1 MAATLSS
8 SSVDEIIARLGAQ
21 STCDAGLT
29 QDPWHFDT
37 TQPSYGPGASMFDPL
52 PNNAPRQQ
60 VLPQEYRDASDEE
73 LQERIKA
80 AKARLGNK
88 LLILGHFYQR
98 DEIIVHADFVGDSFQ
113 LAKNA
118 TERPDADHIVFC
130 GVHFMAE
137 TADILSTPE
146 QTVTLPNLSAGCSM
160 ADMANIDQVEDCWE
174 QLGEICGTNPDADGK
189 QQIVPVT
196 YMNSS
201 AALKAFC
208 GRHGGIVCTSSN
220 AHAVLEWA
228 FARGKR
234 VLFFPDQHL
243 GRNTALAMGMSLD
256 QMPVWNPY
264 KPAGGAEDPSVYADA
279 KMILWKGF
287 CSVHQRFTVDQIERA
302 RKAYPGV
309 KVIVHPE
316 CSMDVVNAADGTG
329 STAYIVKEIA
339 NAPAGSAVEA
349 ALEEDAPNGDIT
361 CETTIPA
368 EAHGT
373 ARLVSRQEG
382 VMSGIAVFE
391 AAFAA
396 QNPAIRVLATIK
408 DGERFEAGQTLA
420 EVEGPVRDLLTAE
433 RVALNFTQRM
443 CGIATMTAAFVKAA
457 DEAVKTTDH
466 RTPRTYA
473 CTRIVDT
480 RKTTPGLRPFEKYAV
495 TCGGGHNHRYGLSDA
510 VMVKDNH
517 LAALAEQGI
526 DMAGAIRHIREQVGH
541 TTHIEVEVDRLEQI
555 KAALEGGADT
565 IMLDNFSLEDTRK
578 GVDLIAGNAIVEAS
592 GNMTLERIPQVAATG
607 VDVISVGALT
617 HSVSSIDL
625 GLDWN

>member
-8 SSVDEIIARLGAQ
+8 PSVDEIIARLGAQ

-37 TQPSYGPGASMFDPL
+37 TKPSYGPGASMFDPL

-80 AKARLGNK
+80 AKSRLGDK
-88 LLILGHFYQR
+88 LLILGHFHQR

-174 QLGEICGTNPDADGK
+174 QLSEICGVKPDTDGR

-287 CSVHQRFTVDQIERA
+287 CSVHQRFTVEQIERA

-339 NAPAGSAVEA
+339 NAPAGSAIAVGTEINLVNRLA
-349 ALEEDAPNGDIT
+349 AQYPDKTVFCLDPVVCPCSTMYRIHPAYLSWALENIEQGNIVNRITVDED
-361 CETTIPA
+361 
-368 EAHGT
+368 T
-373 ARLVSRQEG
+373 ARDAK
-382 VMSGIAVFE
+382 IA
-391 AAFAA
+391 
-396 QNPAIRVLATIK
+396 L
-408 DGERFEAGQTLA
+408 
-420 EVEGPVRDLLTAE
+420 
-433 RVALNFTQRM
+433 QRM
-443 CGIATMTAAFVKAA
+443 
-457 DEAVKTTDH
+457 
-466 RTPRTYA
+466 
-473 CTRIVDT
+473 
-480 RKTTPGLRPFEKYAV
+480 L
-495 TCGGGHNHRYGLSDA
+495 
-510 VMVKDNH
+510 
-517 LAALAEQGI
+517 
-526 DMAGAIRHIREQVGH
+526 
-541 TTHIEVEVDRLEQI
+541 EVH
-555 KAALEGGADT
+555 
-565 IMLDNFSLEDTRK
+565 
-578 GVDLIAGNAIVEAS
+578 
-592 GNMTLERIPQVAATG
+592 P
-607 VDVISVGALT
+607 
-617 HSVSSIDL
+617 
-625 GLDWN
+625 

>member
-174 QLGEICGTNPDADGK
+174 QLSEICGTNPDADGK

-264 KPAGGAEDPSVYADA
+264 KPAGGAEDLSVYADA

-339 NAPAGSAVEA
+339 NAPTGSAVAVGTEINLVNRLA
-349 ALEEDAPNGDIT
+349 AQYPDKTVFCLDPVVCPCSTMYRIHPAYLAWALENIEQGNIVNRITVDED
-361 CETTIPA
+361 
-368 EAHGT
+368 T
-373 ARLVSRQEG
+373 ARDAK
-382 VMSGIAVFE
+382 IA
-391 AAFAA
+391 
-396 QNPAIRVLATIK
+396 L
-408 DGERFEAGQTLA
+408 
-420 EVEGPVRDLLTAE
+420 
-433 RVALNFTQRM
+433 QRM
-443 CGIATMTAAFVKAA
+443 
-457 DEAVKTTDH
+457 
-466 RTPRTYA
+466 
-473 CTRIVDT
+473 
-480 RKTTPGLRPFEKYAV
+480 L
-495 TCGGGHNHRYGLSDA
+495 
-510 VMVKDNH
+510 
-517 LAALAEQGI
+517 
-526 DMAGAIRHIREQVGH
+526 
-541 TTHIEVEVDRLEQI
+541 EVH
-555 KAALEGGADT
+555 
-565 IMLDNFSLEDTRK
+565 
-578 GVDLIAGNAIVEAS
+578 
-592 GNMTLERIPQVAATG
+592 P
-607 VDVISVGALT
+607 
-617 HSVSSIDL
+617 
-625 GLDWN
+625 

>member
-80 AKARLGNK
+80 VKARLGNK

-160 ADMANIDQVEDCWE
+160 ADMANIEQVEDCWE

-339 NAPAGSAVEA
+339 NAPAGSAVAVGTEINLVNRLA
-349 ALEEDAPNGDIT
+349 AQYPDKTVFCLDPVVCPCSTMYRIHPAYLAWALENIEQGNIVNRITVDED
-361 CETTIPA
+361 
-368 EAHGT
+368 T
-373 ARLVSRQEG
+373 ARDAK
-382 VMSGIAVFE
+382 IA
-391 AAFAA
+391 
-396 QNPAIRVLATIK
+396 L
-408 DGERFEAGQTLA
+408 
-420 EVEGPVRDLLTAE
+420 
-433 RVALNFTQRM
+433 QRM
-443 CGIATMTAAFVKAA
+443 
-457 DEAVKTTDH
+457 
-466 RTPRTYA
+466 
-473 CTRIVDT
+473 
-480 RKTTPGLRPFEKYAV
+480 L
-495 TCGGGHNHRYGLSDA
+495 
-510 VMVKDNH
+510 
-517 LAALAEQGI
+517 
-526 DMAGAIRHIREQVGH
+526 
-541 TTHIEVEVDRLEQI
+541 EVH
-555 KAALEGGADT
+555 
-565 IMLDNFSLEDTRK
+565 
-578 GVDLIAGNAIVEAS
+578 
-592 GNMTLERIPQVAATG
+592 P
-607 VDVISVGALT
+607 
-617 HSVSSIDL
+617 
-625 GLDWN
+625 

>member
-88 LLILGHFYQR
+88 LLILDHFYQR

-339 NAPAGSAVEA
+339 NAPTGSAVAVGTEINLVNRLA
-349 ALEEDAPNGDIT
+349 AQYPDKTVFCLDPVVCPCSTMYRIHPAYLAWALENIEQGNIVNRITVDED
-361 CETTIPA
+361 
-368 EAHGT
+368 T
-373 ARLVSRQEG
+373 ARDAK
-382 VMSGIAVFE
+382 IA
-391 AAFAA
+391 
-396 QNPAIRVLATIK
+396 L
-408 DGERFEAGQTLA
+408 
-420 EVEGPVRDLLTAE
+420 
-433 RVALNFTQRM
+433 QRM
-443 CGIATMTAAFVKAA
+443 
-457 DEAVKTTDH
+457 
-466 RTPRTYA
+466 
-473 CTRIVDT
+473 
-480 RKTTPGLRPFEKYAV
+480 L
-495 TCGGGHNHRYGLSDA
+495 
-510 VMVKDNH
+510 
-517 LAALAEQGI
+517 
-526 DMAGAIRHIREQVGH
+526 
-541 TTHIEVEVDRLEQI
+541 EVH
-555 KAALEGGADT
+555 
-565 IMLDNFSLEDTRK
+565 
-578 GVDLIAGNAIVEAS
+578 
-592 GNMTLERIPQVAATG
+592 P
-607 VDVISVGALT
+607 
-617 HSVSSIDL
+617 
-625 GLDWN
+625 

>member
-1 MAATLSS
+1 MSATLSS

-37 TQPSYGPGASMFDPL
+37 VQPSYGPGASMFDPL

-73 LQERIKA
+73 LQERIKG

-174 QLGEICGTNPDADGK
+174 QLGEICGTKPDADGR

-339 NAPAGSAVEA
+339 NAPAGSAVAVGTEINLVNRLA
-349 ALEEDAPNGDIT
+349 AQYPDKTVFCLDPVVCPCSTMYRIHPAYLAWALENIEQGNIVNRITVDED
-361 CETTIPA
+361 
-368 EAHGT
+368 T
-373 ARLVSRQEG
+373 ARDAK
-382 VMSGIAVFE
+382 IA
-391 AAFAA
+391 
-396 QNPAIRVLATIK
+396 L
-408 DGERFEAGQTLA
+408 
-420 EVEGPVRDLLTAE
+420 
-433 RVALNFTQRM
+433 QRM
-443 CGIATMTAAFVKAA
+443 
-457 DEAVKTTDH
+457 
-466 RTPRTYA
+466 
-473 CTRIVDT
+473 
-480 RKTTPGLRPFEKYAV
+480 L
-495 TCGGGHNHRYGLSDA
+495 
-510 VMVKDNH
+510 
-517 LAALAEQGI
+517 
-526 DMAGAIRHIREQVGH
+526 
-541 TTHIEVEVDRLEQI
+541 EVH
-555 KAALEGGADT
+555 
-565 IMLDNFSLEDTRK
+565 
-578 GVDLIAGNAIVEAS
+578 
-592 GNMTLERIPQVAATG
+592 P
-607 VDVISVGALT
+607 
-617 HSVSSIDL
+617 
-625 GLDWN
+625 

>member
-8 SSVDEIIARLGAQ
+8 PSVDEIIARLGAQ

-37 TQPSYGPGASMFDPL
+37 TKPSYGPGASMFDPL

-60 VLPQEYRDASDEE
+60 MLPQEYRDASDEE

-80 AKARLGNK
+80 AKSRLGDK

-174 QLGEICGTNPDADGK
+174 QLSEICGVKPDTDGR

-339 NAPAGSAVEA
+339 NAPAGSAVAVGTEINLVNRLA
-349 ALEEDAPNGDIT
+349 AQYPDKTVFCLDPVVCPCSTMYRIHPAYLSWALENIEQGNIVNRITVDED
-361 CETTIPA
+361 
-368 EAHGT
+368 T
-373 ARLVSRQEG
+373 ARDAK
-382 VMSGIAVFE
+382 IA
-391 AAFAA
+391 
-396 QNPAIRVLATIK
+396 L
-408 DGERFEAGQTLA
+408 
-420 EVEGPVRDLLTAE
+420 
-433 RVALNFTQRM
+433 QRM
-443 CGIATMTAAFVKAA
+443 
-457 DEAVKTTDH
+457 
-466 RTPRTYA
+466 
-473 CTRIVDT
+473 
-480 RKTTPGLRPFEKYAV
+480 L
-495 TCGGGHNHRYGLSDA
+495 
-510 VMVKDNH
+510 
-517 LAALAEQGI
+517 
-526 DMAGAIRHIREQVGH
+526 
-541 TTHIEVEVDRLEQI
+541 EVH
-555 KAALEGGADT
+555 
-565 IMLDNFSLEDTRK
+565 
-578 GVDLIAGNAIVEAS
+578 
-592 GNMTLERIPQVAATG
+592 P
-607 VDVISVGALT
+607 
-617 HSVSSIDL
+617 
-625 GLDWN
+625 